1 VLNYDPKRFE
11 SAQNRFEFKKQD
23 SEVGD
28 MNDRAVSRQHAGLKP
43 VDWWRGGVI
52 YQIYPRSFSDSNGD
66 GTGDLAGITRKL
78 EYVASLGVDAVWLS
92 PFFRSPMKDF
102 GYDVSDYR
110 DVDPIFGT
118 LSDFDELVGRA
129 HDLGLKVMI
138 DKVLSHTSDEHP
150 WFRASRADHDN
161 PKADWYVWAD
171 AKADGSPPNNW
182 LSIFGG
188 SAWQWDSRR
197 RQYYL
202 HNFLKSQPDL
212 NFHQPAVRR
221 QILEEVAF
229 WLDRGVDGLRLDTVN
244 FYFHDRLL
252 RDNPPK
258 VVQKQGLD
266 AVPLS
271 NPYAFQQ
278 HIYDKSRPEN
288 IAFLN
293 ELRTLLD
300 RYPATTTLGEIADED
315 PFGTMAEY
323 TQGTDRLHKAYTFS
337 LLSNDFSAAYIREIV
352 EALEARIGGGWPCWS
367 IGNHDVIR
375 VMSRWGGADAPPAL
389 AKVLMALLLCLR
401 GSVCIYQGEELGL
414 TEAEIPFELLQDPYG
429 ITFWPELKGRDGCRT
444 PMPWRAGADH
454 AGFSSAEPWLPIP
467 AEHRAKAVD
476 VQDGD
481 PDSILNA
488 YRLFLAWR
496 SEHRA
501 LRTGSIRFI
510 DAPADGLAFIR
521 QHEQQQLLCMFNL
534 SAQPMSI
541 SLVGVTGVEPL
552 SGHGFSAEPQ
562 SDRIVLSA
570 YGAFFGRL

>member
-1 VLNYDPKRFE
+1 
-11 SAQNRFEFKKQD
+11 
-23 SEVGD
+23 
-28 MNDRAVSRQHAGLKP
+28 MNDRAIAFEHASLKP
-43 VDWWRGGVI
+43 AEWWRGGVI
-52 YQIYPRSFSDSNGD
+52 YQIYPRSFLDSNAD
-66 GTGDLAGITRKL
+66 GTGDLAGITSKL

-118 LSDFDELVGRA
+118 LSDFDDLVRRA
-129 HDLGLKVMI
+129 HELGLKVLI

-150 WFRASRADHDN
+150 WFRASRATREN
-161 PKADWYVWAD
+161 AKAEWYVWAD
-171 AKADGSPPNNW
+171 PKADGTPPNNW

-212 NFHQPAVRR
+212 NFHNPDVRR
-221 QILEEVAF
+221 QILQEVEF

-258 VVQKQGLD
+258 QIQKQGLD

-278 HIYDKSRPEN
+278 HIYDKSQPEN

-293 ELRTLLD
+293 ELRKLLD
-300 RYPATTTLGEIADED
+300 RYPATTTVGEIADDD

-367 IGNHDVIR
+367 IGNHDVTR
-375 VMSRWGGADAPPAL
+375 VMTRWGGTDAPAAL
-389 AKVLMALLLCLR
+389 AKVLMALLLSLR
-401 GSVCIYQGEELGL
+401 GSVCIYQGEELAL
-414 TEAEIPFELLQDPYG
+414 TEADIPFELLQDPYG

-444 PMPWRAGADH
+444 PMPWTARGEH
-454 AGFSSAEPWLPIP
+454 AGFSSTRPWLPIP
-467 AEHRAKAVD
+467 AAHLPNAVD
-476 VQDGD
+476 VQDAD
-481 PDSILNA
+481 PGSVLNA
-488 YRLFLAWR
+488 YRKFLAWR
-496 SEHRA
+496 REHRV
-501 LRTGSIRFI
+501 LSKGTIHFI
-510 DAPADGLAFIR
+510 DAPEACLAFIR
-521 QHEQQQLLCMFNL
+521 EYEQQRMVCAFNL
-534 SAQPMSI
+534 SSRALSI
-541 SLVGVTGVEPL
+541 PLDDGFELEPL
-552 SGHGFSAEPQ
+552 EGHGFTSEGQ
-562 SDRIVLSA
+562 SGRIDLPA
-570 YGAFFGRL
+570 YGAFFARLPVNREGD

>member
-1 VLNYDPKRFE
+1 
-11 SAQNRFEFKKQD
+11 
-23 SEVGD
+23 
-28 MNDRAVSRQHAGLKP
+28 MNDRAATTLEHASLKP
-43 VDWWRGGVI
+43 AEWWRGGVI
-52 YQIYPRSFSDSNGD
+52 YQIYPRSFLDSNGD
-66 GTGDLAGITRKL
+66 GTGDLAGITSKL
-78 EYVASLGVDAVWLS
+78 DYVASLGVDAVWLS

-118 LSDFDELVGRA
+118 LADFDDLVSRA
-129 HDLGLKVMI
+129 HELGLKVLI

-150 WFRASRADHDN
+150 WFRASRADRDN
-161 PKADWYVWAD
+161 AKADWYVWAD

-202 HNFLKSQPDL
+202 HNFLRSQPDL
-212 NFHQPAVRR
+212 NFHNPDVRR
-221 QILEEVAF
+221 QILEEVQF

-258 VVQKQGLD
+258 QIQKQGLD

-278 HIYDKSRPEN
+278 HIHDKSQPEN

-293 ELRTLLD
+293 ELRKLLD
-300 RYPATTTLGEIADED
+300 RYPATTTVGEIADDD

-367 IGNHDVIR
+367 IGNHDVTR
-375 VMSRWGGADAPPAL
+375 VMTRWGGTDGPAAL
-389 AKVLMALLLCLR
+389 AKVLMALLLSLR
-401 GSVCIYQGEELGL
+401 GSVCIYQGEELAL
-414 TEAEIPFELLQDPYG
+414 TEADIPFELLQDPYG
-429 ITFWPELKGRDGCRT
+429 INFWPELKGRDGCRT
-444 PMPWRAGADH
+444 PMPWQARAEH
-454 AGFSSAEPWLPIP
+454 AGFSSGQPWLPIP
-467 AEHRAKAVD
+467 AEHLPNAVD
-476 VQDGD
+476 VQDVD
-481 PDSILNA
+481 PDSVLNA
-488 YRLFLAWR
+488 YRRFIAWR
-496 SEHRA
+496 REHRT
-501 LRTGSIRFI
+501 LSKGTIRFI
-510 DAPADGLAFIR
+510 DAPEHSLAFIR
-521 QHEQQQLLCMFNL
+521 EHEQQGLLCAFNL
-534 SAQPMSI
+534 SSQAVSI
-541 SLVGVTGVEPL
+541 SFDDTLELEPL
-552 SGHGFSAEPQ
+552 EGHGFTSQGQPG
-562 SDRIVLSA
+562 RIDLPA
-570 YGAFFGRL
+570 YGAFFAKTTHK